1 MDLFSPMEQKYKGRW
16 VILKKLKIYLDTS
29 VISHLDAPDTPDK
42 MNDTLKLWEDIKAG
56 LYEIYISDLTIAELD
71 RCSEPKRT
79 GMLSSLL
86 DIEYIEIN
94 QDEKSKE
101 LSQLYFDVGGLP
113 PKSKED
119 AAHIA
124 IASVN
129 DCDIILSWNFKHIV
143 NYRAITAVED
153 VNIKKRYKNIRI
165 LSPTMLLNEEE

>member
-1 MDLFSPMEQKYKGRW
+1 VKR
-16 VILKKLKIYLDTS
+16 LKIYLDTS

-56 LYEIYISDLTIAELD
+56 LYEVYISDLTIAELD
-71 RCSEPKRT
+71 RCPEPKRT
-79 GMLSSLL
+79 EMLSALL
-86 DIEYIEIN
+86 DIEYTEIQ
-94 QDEKSKE
+94 QDERAKQ

-143 NYRAITAVED
+143 NLRAMTAVED

-165 LSPTMLLNEEE
+165 LSPSMLLNEEE

>member
-1 MDLFSPMEQKYKGRW
+1 
-16 VILKKLKIYLDTS
+16 
-29 VISHLDAPDTPDK
+29 
-42 MNDTLKLWEDIKAG
+42 MNDTLKLWEDIKISK
-56 LYEIYISDLTIAELD
+56 YKVYISDLTLAELD

-79 GMLSSLL
+79 DMLSSLL
-86 DIEYIEIN
+86 DIEYTEIFL
-94 QDEKSKE
+94 DERAKE
-101 LSQLYFDVGGLP
+101 LSRLYFEVGGLP

-143 NYRAITAVED
+143 NLRAMTAVED

-165 LSPTMLLNEEE
+165 LSPGMLSGDEE